1 MINVRSYTAE
11 NIVYFLQTRFLCNW
25 RVKRAELIRTIS
37 QRARESGLLWVMIR
51 EGGNH
56 SIFTLGDHH
65 VPIPRHRE
73 IPDVLARKIM
83 KELESELGEGWWN
96 R

>member
-1 MINVRSYTAE
+1 M
-11 NIVYFLQTRFLCNW
+11 
-25 RVKRAELIRTIS
+25 IS
-37 QRARESGLLWVMIR
+37 QAAIRVGLPWVMIR

-56 SIFTLGDHH
+56 SIFTLGDIR

-73 IPDVLARKIM
+73 IPDVLARKIV
-83 KELESELGEGWWN
+83 KELESELGERWWN